1 MMKYPTKQVII
12 SYSLLGGMIG
22 SFLILPFFVM
32 ANLPAFFRGFI
43 LFMVIGWVIGF
54 TPALLTGIV
63 LAYLKIRIL
72 RKMDYFKTFWVGFGV
87 TFLCFFALNIMSFF
101 RDFDDEIILS
111 FLLFL
116 LSCVVMSLIGGISST
131 LLAKFIL
138 PKS

>member
-1 MMKYPTKQVII
+1 MMKYPTKQVIII

-72 RKMDYFKTFWVGFGV
+72 RKMDYF
-87 TFLCFFALNIMSFF
+87 
-101 RDFDDEIILS
+101 
-111 FLLFL
+111 
-116 LSCVVMSLIGGISST
+116 
-131 LLAKFIL
+131 
-138 PKS
+138 